1 LVADSILTNILHEED
16 HSLDPVKCSFL
27 SYLFEVCWDATPEN
41 ECRPSVDK
49 NMKQVAHFYR
59 SHCLPNS
66 CFALFFMT
74 PEIDHRIGHHSM
86 IHHANETTLMKTE
99 SGSQAVTTTV
109 APRHLEKIPSTLC
122 SNQFQSL
129 LQVLLNPDCKQ
140 PHEIEQQRLENKM
153 TEFKDCAERHSS
165 LSCRNETT
173 HFMNNFIHHMQQ
185 RNVCWL
191 TSLIIVFL
199 YVVTIRTENK
209 SSFP

>member
-1 LVADSILTNILHEED
+1 MVADSILSNILHEND

-27 SYLFEVCWDATPEN
+27 SYLFEVCWEAGLDN

-66 CFALFFMT
+66 CFALFFMR
-74 PEIDHRIGHHSM
+74 PSDHREEDNRLGHHSLT
-86 IHHANETTLMKTE
+86 HLNETSTQVEIPSTE
-99 SGSQAVTTTV
+99 IVTPSTEIVIPSTE
-109 APRHLEKIPSTLC
+109 ATKKIPSTLC

-140 PHEIEQQRLENKM
+140 PKEYERRTRETKM
-153 TEFKDCAERHSS
+153 TEFKECAERHSS

-173 HFMNNFIHHMQQ
+173 HFMNNFIDHMQQ
-185 RNVCWL
+185 RHVC
-191 TSLIIVFL
+191 
-199 YVVTIRTENK
+199 
-209 SSFP
+209 